1 MEYAYKER
9 IGKPELF
16 TGRKEELV
24 FFLKWIDDIKEE
36 KSQSTAILARRKM
49 GKTALMER
57 LFNITFHKNDGVIP
71 FYYEIKETK
80 MWVVDFCKD
89 FFLTFIYQY
98 IAFKSRKPG
107 YLNPENKSDFGIA
120 VEIAKKEG
128 LDYLCGIIE
137 GAAHAVAHETIDILW
152 EIVRGAPQTIA
163 FRQKEFILQMIDEFQ
178 FLNAMI
184 YWDKGK
190 KNLADTLAGGYLSTA
205 ESKIAPLL
213 VSGSWVGWLMKEL
226 SSMLPA
232 RFRNKFLKPMP
243 ENEAV
248 ETLYKYSR
256 FFQVPV
262 TDETAYL
269 LVGLTEGN
277 PFYISTVIRS
287 TCPGKDLTT
296 LEGLSRTLEFE
307 TLDDEGGIK
316 LAWMEYIARAFP
328 QINDRNAKNI
338 VLHLSKY
345 RDREFTRKE
354 ILEKLNLEMTD
365 GELEKKLKALVK
377 VDIIKQGASNYRYS
391 GVKDNIFD
399 KVFRGVYEEEIS
411 EFDVKVIK
419 KEYIE
424 ELEKIKA
431 QYKSLLGKYHCQR
444 GYFTEYLILEQLKS
458 HARKNNELLKSVT
471 RYLPGDFIFCVY
483 ERVWRYDSSPEY
495 SRPFSVDIFAHAERP
510 GDYSIIGE
518 VKCRDSRKFSKEET
532 VEFEKKLAAVK
543 NLENLEK
550 AVGFIFSSSGF
561 TKEAEAYCRDKGIA
575 CSDDERWLGG

>member
-16 TGRKEELV
+16 TGRKEELA

-36 KSQSTAILARRKM
+36 KSQSTAVLARRKM

-80 MWVVDFCKD
+80 MWVGDFCQD

-98 IAFKSRKPG
+98 IAFKSRKTE
-107 YLNPENKSDFGIA
+107 YVKPEDTSDFNKA
-120 VEIAKKEG
+120 VLIAKKEG

-137 GAAHAVAHETIDILW
+137 SAAHAVAHEKIDILW
-152 EIVRGAPQTIA
+152 NTAREAPQTIA
-163 FRQKEFILQMIDEFQ
+163 FRRKEFILQMIDEFQ
-178 FLNAMI
+178 FLNIMI
-184 YWDKGK
+184 YRDKGMK
-190 KNLADTLAGGYLSTA
+190 ILADTMAGGYLSTA

-232 RFRNKFLKPMP
+232 RFRNKYLKPMP
-243 ENEAV
+243 ENEAA

-256 FFQVPV
+256 FFRVPV

-269 LVGLTEGN
+269 LVSLTEGN
-277 PFYISTVIRS
+277 PFYISAVIRS
-287 TCPGKDLTT
+287 AFPGKDLTS
-296 LEGLSRTLEFE
+296 LDGLSRTLEYE
-307 TLDDEGGIK
+307 TLDEEGSIK
-316 LAWMEYIARAFP
+316 LSWMEYIARAFP

-354 ILEKLNLEMTD
+354 ILEKLKLEMTD

-377 VDIIKQGASNYRYS
+377 VDIISQGRTNFDYR
-391 GVKDNIFD
+391 GVGDNIFD
-399 KVFRGVYEEEIS
+399 KVFRGVYEKEIS
-411 EFDVKVIK
+411 EFDVRKIK
-419 KEYIE
+419 EEYIE
-424 ELEKIKA
+424 ELEKLKE

-444 GYFTEYLILEQLKS
+444 GYFTEYLILDQLRI
-458 HARKNNELLKSVT
+458 HARRNNELLKSIT
-471 RYLPGDFIFCVY
+471 RYLPADFDFCDY
-483 ERVWRYDSSPEY
+483 ERVWRYDSSPGY
-495 SRPFSVDIFAHAERP
+495 AKSFSLDIFARAASGE
-510 GDYSIIGE
+510 YSIIGE
-518 VKCRDSRKFSKEET
+518 VKCRDTRKFSKEE
-532 VEFEKKLAAVK
+532 VIEFERKLAAVK
-543 NLENLEK
+543 ELENLEK
-550 AVGFIFSSSGF
+550 AAGFIFSRGGF
-561 TKEAEAYCRDKGIA
+561 TREAEDYCREKGIA
-575 CSDDERWLGG
+575 CSADERWLEW